1 MKLGLS
7 TLFGRNLWLIVALIV
22 GGQLVNALAYRELV
36 AKPRLRQSAEAAAR
50 SLQAVAEGLRLLPD
64 DQRAGFA
71 ARFNARAGSGATEAP
86 ARRPSRMERAFQA
99 ELAAQLGVP
108 ADQLQW
114 RREADGLWAVR
125 LPDVAFWLAVP
136 AAQPAHPFARTWLV
150 ASAASGVLAL
160 LGAWLIQRRINRP
173 LERLVQAT
181 QALAAGQR
189 RFVLPTDG
197 PAETAALARS
207 FNDMAEALARD
218 EEERL
223 LMLAGLSHDLRTPL
237 AKIRLASELL
247 RGSGGSGDAELL
259 DTLDRSL
266 HALDGLLTQ
275 FLDYARA
282 AHPAEQELPAADL
295 DLRQFLAETLALAPG
310 VPPPTLA
317 AGPAVQRRARP
328 QALRRLVLNLIANA
342 QNHGAPPIELACGE
356 DAGVAWIEV
365 RDRGP
370 GIAPGRVDA
379 LKRPFQRG
387 DEARGGAP
395 GSGLGL
401 AIVERIAK
409 AEGARLQLLPREGG
423 GLAARVV
430 WDAGPAAAAAG
441 VDGSASA
448 RP

>member
-1 MKLGLS
+1 MKFGLS

-22 GGQLVNALAYRELV
+22 VGQLVNAMAYREFV
-36 AKPRLRQSAEAAAR
+36 AKPRLRQSAEATAR
-50 SLQAVAEGLRLLPD
+50 SLQAVAEGLRLLPE

-71 ARFNARAGSGATEAP
+71 ARFNARAGSGLAQATAQ
-86 ARRPSRMERAFQA
+86 RPSLMERAFLA
-99 ELAAQLGVP
+99 ELAGQLGLEP
-108 ADQLQW
+108 AALEW
-114 RREADGLWAVR
+114 RREADGLLAVR
-125 LPDVAFWLAVP
+125 LPGVAFWLAVP
-136 AAQPAHPFARTWLV
+136 SVQPAHQFARTWLI
-150 ASAASGVLAL
+150 ASIVSAVLAL

-173 LERLVQAT
+173 LARLVQAT
-181 QALAAGQR
+181 LALGAGQR
-189 RFVLPTDG
+189 RFALPTDG
-197 PAETAALARS
+197 PAETAALARG

-247 RGSGGSGDAELL
+247 RDSGRHDADLL

-266 HALDGLLTQ
+266 HGLDGLLTQ

-282 AHPAEQELPAADL
+282 SHPAEQDLPNVDIEL
-295 DLRQFLAETLALAPG
+295 REFLAETLALAPG
-310 VPPPTLA
+310 SPQPTLA

-328 QALRRLVLNLIANA
+328 QALRRLVLNLVANA
-342 QNHGAPPIELACGE
+342 QNHGAPPIELACGAE
-356 DAGVAWIEV
+356 AGAAWIEV

-401 AIVERIAK
+401 AIVERIAR

-423 GLAARVV
+423 GLVARVS
-430 WDAGPAAAAAG
+430 WG
-441 VDGSASA
+441 
-448 RP
+448 